1 MLCCCIAPNSKA
13 ASTASACASEP
24 AQTPCTI
31 IARIK
36 FLAKVEAADTQLHVG
51 PFKEYL
57 GDFRR
62 PNELY
67 SVSICTSIDLVKSL
81 LAAKVLTAE
90 IPLAPVGRGVGLRL
104 SHTSAFVALV
114 SSPNLWKLPVS
125 CGQDVLVSTLRLL
138 GGAGAIGTTMTGR
151 LLLWIGSCLFRRNSQ
166 PPCKV
171 M

>member
-114 SSPNLWKLPVS
+114 SSPNLLEATRFVWTRRSRVHTAIARWSRSNWDYDGWEAAFVDWKLSLPT
-125 CGQDVLVSTLRLL
+125 QFSTTL
-138 GGAGAIGTTMTGR
+138 
-151 LLLWIGSCLFRRNSQ
+151 
-166 PPCKV
+166 
-171 M
+171 